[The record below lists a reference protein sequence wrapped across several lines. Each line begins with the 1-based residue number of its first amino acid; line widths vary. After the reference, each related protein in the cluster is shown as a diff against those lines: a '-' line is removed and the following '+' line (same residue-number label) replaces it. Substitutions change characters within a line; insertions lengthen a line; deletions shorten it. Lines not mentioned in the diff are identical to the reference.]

1 VTLLNWQKQQL
12 GLLTVMDRYFSTKK
26 STRAKL
32 ATHRLKQVLPA
43 SGLGCVLEVE
53 GLVER
58 FKSLQVPKPEEQ
70 YCGILSY
77 GYSNLLYGYYTEPIK
92 TTWRMV

>member
-1 VTLLNWQKQQL
+1 MLLNWQKQQL
-12 GLLTVMDRYFSTKK
+12 GLLIAMDRYFSTKK

-43 SGLGCVLEVE
+43 SGLGCILEVE

-77 GYSNLLYGYYTEPIK
+77 GHSNLLYGYYSEPIK